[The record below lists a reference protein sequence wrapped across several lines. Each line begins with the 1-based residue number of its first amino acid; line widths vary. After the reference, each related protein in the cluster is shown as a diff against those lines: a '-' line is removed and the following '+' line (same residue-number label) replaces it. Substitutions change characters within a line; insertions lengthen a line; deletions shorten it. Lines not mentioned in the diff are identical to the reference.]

1 MACLIS
7 PLSARGTHKI
17 ALFDPVNWVTLTTA
31 ELVEGPTVDISI
43 IVWLLP
49 VIVGG
54 ILLFSALT

>member
-1 MACLIS
+1 
-7 PLSARGTHKI
+7 
-17 ALFDPVNWVTLTTA
+17 
-31 ELVEGPTVDISI
+31 VDISI

>member
-1 MACLIS
+1 MPNKPPS
-7 PLSARGTHKI
+7 PLEVPTKLP
-17 ALFDPVNWVTLTTA
+17 LFDPVNWVTLTRA
-31 ELVEGPTVDISI
+31 ELVEAPTVDISI

>member
-1 MACLIS
+1 
-7 PLSARGTHKI
+7 
-17 ALFDPVNWVTLTTA
+17 
-31 ELVEGPTVDISI
+31 VEAPTVDISI

>member
-1 MACLIS
+1 
-7 PLSARGTHKI
+7 
-17 ALFDPVNWVTLTTA
+17 
-31 ELVEGPTVDISI
+31 VEGRTVDISI